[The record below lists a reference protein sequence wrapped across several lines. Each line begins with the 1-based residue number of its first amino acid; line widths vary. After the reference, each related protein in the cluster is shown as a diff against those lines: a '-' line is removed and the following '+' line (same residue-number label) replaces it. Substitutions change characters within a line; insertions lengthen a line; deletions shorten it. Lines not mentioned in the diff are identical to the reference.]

1 MRKLACSILSVF
13 SMILLGLFCFLFA
26 SCGDELTDDLQADF
40 STSYIF
46 FSYSPEL
53 TESPDPVTISY
64 PIGTRVPYSSLP
76 SATTPAFFA
85 LKPGYKIDFWL
96 YYKNPV
102 SGSKNLPSNITCR
115 KMTASDGTEF
125 DAIDSFTVASAPAS
139 FVVHEWL
146 PITYYIVLNGN
157 GGFYTDADG
166 TTISQEKVDFL
177 YDKSAALPANKFVRN
192 GYVHNGWA
200 RTSSAVP
207 NTPEFKDSDAVLNL
221 SNVEGSVINLFAC
234 WLKEKINISF
244 EANGGSG
251 TMATLEQVSV
261 GDVLPACTF
270 TAPVGKRFLSW
281 QFTKSDG
288 SNIFTYSDGD
298 ILSEANYPNENAT
311 LSAQWTWLTY
321 TVTFDPNGSG
331 LSMPA
336 QIYEYNQPQNINAN
350 VLTRTGYV
358 FAGWNTKPDGSG
370 TSYSDCAVLT
380 TVSDLTLYAQWTPQ
394 TCTLSFDSNGGAE
407 SYPDVTISVEDLPYS
422 PPSSYKPTKAGFN
435 FASWDSSPITVDN
448 WIAGTRTLVAQWTP
462 KATII
467 GTIPAGIGVTYTA
480 TGMTFT
486 VTSGNAPYQWIVNDT
501 IYYSAGNTFSIS
513 YADFTSGTHL
523 VCVFGTPGAEGIF
536 TGAFQFELQ

>member
-64 PIGTRVPYSSLP
+64 PIGTRVPFSSLP

-102 SGSKNLPSNITCR
+102 TGSKDLPSNITCR

-200 RTSSAVP
+200 RTASAVP
-207 NTPEFKDSDAVLNL
+207 NTPEFKDSDVVINL

-270 TAPVGKRFLSW
+270 TAPVGHYFGSW
-281 QFTKSDG
+281 TFTKSDG
-288 SNIFTYSDGD
+288 SIVNSYPDGAT
-298 ILSEANYPNENAT
+298 LTEANYPNENAT
-311 LSAQWTWLTY
+311 FVAQWLLIPY
-321 TVTFDPNGSG
+321 TVTFDSQGGSIVPSQTVG
-331 LSMPA
+331 WSTCA
-336 QIYEYNQPQNINAN
+336 TSQVA
-350 VLTRTGYV
+350 TKTGYD
-358 FAGWNTKPDGSG
+358 FGGWYTDSAC
-370 TSYSDCAVLT
+370 TSAYDFT
-380 TVSDLTLYAQWTPQ
+380 TPVTADITLYAKWNIQSRTVNYDLDGGTGTVPASETIDFSSWPYTPAHTATKTGYIFDGWTA
-394 TCTLSFDSNGGAE
+394 SE
-407 SYPDVTISVEDLPYS
+407 SEWSTEPVTFTAKW
-422 PPSSYKPTKAGFN
+422 KPKG
-435 FASWDSSPITVDN
+435 S
-448 WIAGTRTLVAQWTP
+448 
-462 KATII
+462 II

-486 VTSGNAPYQWIVNDT
+486 VTSGNPPYQWIIDEAFASGGTDT
-501 IYYSAGNTFSIS
+501 LSIS
-513 YADFTSGTHL
+513 YTDYSSGTHL
-523 VCVFGTPGAEGIF
+523 VFVCGTPGPDGIF
-536 TGAFQFELQ
+536 TAAFQFEVQ